1 MAGKGLLFVVS
12 APAGCGKDTILNEF
26 FKKTDCAGYA
36 VSATTR
42 APREGEVNGVH
53 YHFLT
58 REEFERKIAEKD
70 VLEYTE
76 YCGNYYGTLRKS
88 VNDLIDQGKDAILK
102 IEVEG
107 AMNIRRLFPEACL
120 VFILPPS
127 WEVLENRLRNRGTET
142 EEKIIER
149 TRQAR
154 TEVGFAKN
162 YDYLI
167 VNDKLDKAVD
177 DLLAVLRA
185 EKLRRSRNDELLNGF
200 EEGEKV

>member
-1 MAGKGLLFVVS
+1 MRKGSLFVVS
-12 APAGCGKDTILNEF
+12 APAGCGKDTILNEL
-26 FKKTDCAGYA
+26 FKRTDKAGYA

-58 REEFERKIAEKD
+58 REEFERKIAKKE

-76 YCGNYYGTLRKS
+76 YCGNYYGTLSRS
-88 VNDLIDQGKDAILK
+88 VNDLLEQGKDAVLK

-107 AMNIRRLFPEACL
+107 AMNIKKAFPEACL

-127 WEVLENRLRNRGTET
+127 WEVLEKRLRDRGTET
-142 EEKIIER
+142 EDKIVER
-149 TRQAR
+149 TNQAR
-154 TEVGFAKN
+154 REVEFAAN

-167 VNDKLDKAVD
+167 VNDDLSEAVD
-177 DLLAVLRA
+177 DLLAVFRA
-185 EKLRRSRNDELLNGF
+185 ERLRRVRNDELLKRF
-200 EEGEKV
+200 K

>member
-1 MAGKGLLFVVS
+1 MKVGFVMQKGSLFVVS
-12 APAGCGKDTILNEF
+12 APAGCGKDTILNELL
-26 FKKTDCAGYA
+26 KKTDKAGYA

-58 REEFERKIAEKD
+58 REEFERRIAEKE

-76 YCGNYYGTLRKS
+76 YCGNYYGTLRRS
-88 VNDLIDQGKDAILK
+88 VNDLLNEGKDAILK

-107 AMNIRRLFPEACL
+107 AMNIKKLFPEACL

-127 WEVLENRLRNRGTET
+127 WEVLEKRLRDRGTET
-142 EEKIIER
+142 EDKIVER
-149 TRQAR
+149 TKQAHN
-154 TEVGFAKN
+154 EVKFAKN

-167 VNDKLDKAVD
+167 VNDELENAVS
-177 DLLAVLRA
+177 DLLAVMRA
-185 EKLRRSRNDELLNGF
+185 EKLRRARNDELLAQFN
-200 EEGEKV
+200 